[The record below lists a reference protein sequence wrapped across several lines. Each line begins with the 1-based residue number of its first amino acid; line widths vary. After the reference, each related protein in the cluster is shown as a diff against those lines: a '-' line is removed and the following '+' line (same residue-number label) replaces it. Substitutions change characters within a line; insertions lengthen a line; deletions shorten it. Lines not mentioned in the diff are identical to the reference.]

1 VIAWSVDARNI
12 CNPLRFAHR
21 ASIKALDAEEK
32 PREETTMLDKVVT
45 KLAASALAVA
55 VQAISNAD
63 LACAIGE
70 SE

>member
-1 VIAWSVDARNI
+1 
-12 CNPLRFAHR
+12 
-21 ASIKALDAEEK
+21 
-32 PREETTMLDKVVT
+32 MLDRVVT